1 MPRAALNAR
10 TRRTARRAALTGS
23 AALATALTAIVG
35 LASAP
40 ASASTA
46 SAGTYVALGDSY
58 AAGAGVPEQS
68 AGLCL
73 RSSKNYGSLVA
84 AALGPSTYKD
94 VTCAA
99 AKVAALT
106 TPQTDLGAPV
116 NDPQLDAVTPDTTLV
131 TLTIGGNDLGTSDLG
146 IADVVAACSTLSLTN
161 PFGSPCRDFY
171 NLGGQDK
178 LVNRLDAAAV
188 QLGDGIR
195 RIRAKAPNAR
205 VVLVGYPEVI
215 PADPR
220 KCLGRMPITQKDL
233 AYLYGILGKLNA
245 TVSRAAAD
253 NGAAFVD
260 TAAPTVGHDACSTDP
275 WIEGLVPTAPAVP
288 LHPNEK
294 GERAMAG
301 AVLRSLTG

>member
-10 TRRTARRAALTGS
+10 THRTARRAAFAGGTV
-23 AALATALTAIVG
+23 LATALTAIAG

-40 ASASTA
+40 ASASAAAT
-46 SAGTYVALGDSY
+46 GTYVALGDSY
-58 AAGAGVPEQS
+58 AAGAGVPDQS

-84 AALGPSTYKD
+84 AALAPSTYKD

-106 TPQTDLGAPV
+106 TPQTDLGIPV
-116 NDPQLDAVTPDTTLV
+116 NGPQLDAVTPDTTLV
-131 TLTIGGNDLGTSDLG
+131 TLTMGGNDLGASDFG
-146 IADVVAACSTLSLTN
+146 IADVVTICSTLSLTN
-161 PFGSPCRDFY
+161 PLGSPCRDFY

-195 RIRAKAPNAR
+195 RIHAKAPNAR

-220 KCLGRMPITQKDL
+220 KCVGRMAITQKDL

-245 TVSRAAAD
+245 TVSRTAAD

-260 TAAPTVGHDACSTDP
+260 TAAPTVGHDACSIDP
-275 WIEGLVPTAPAVP
+275 WIEGLLPTAPAVP
-288 LHPNEK
+288 LHPNAR
-294 GERAMAG
+294 GERAMAD
-301 AVLRSLTG
+301 AVLRSLAG